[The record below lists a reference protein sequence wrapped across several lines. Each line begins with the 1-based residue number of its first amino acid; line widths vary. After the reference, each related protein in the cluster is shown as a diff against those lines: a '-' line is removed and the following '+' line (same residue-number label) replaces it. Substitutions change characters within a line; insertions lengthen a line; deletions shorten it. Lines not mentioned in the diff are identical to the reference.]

1 MASTTEKDIAFRK
14 FIRIR
19 ERNQITLPAEILS
32 GMAVHPG
39 DFLEIGRTDDG
50 SIYLK
55 PTILVT
61 VGSPEAA
68 HEESLAEEDIANR
81 RYETFDSAEAFIE
94 DLKKKRRNVQ
104 EKRKEVKKDSPKK
117 EPAARTVT
125 A

>member
-1 MASTTEKDIAFRK
+1 MTEKVAAVRK

-19 ERNQITLPAEILS
+19 ERNQITLPAEIIS
-32 GMAVHPG
+32 GMAIHPG

-55 PTILVT
+55 PTVLVT
-61 VGSPEAA
+61 VGSPEAVR
-68 HEESLAEEDIANR
+68 EESLAEEDIANR
-81 RYETFDSAEAFIE
+81 RYETFDSAEEFIE
-94 DLKKKRRNVQ
+94 DLKKKRRTVQ
-104 EKRKEVKKDSPKK
+104 EKRKDVKKDSAKK